1 MKKTKQ
7 ILLLFVVA
15 IGIFAT
21 IMLVACQ
28 KDKQPDNEPS
38 HSGDKQTTMQEVYTT
53 NIVASLG
60 LLSNVVNEEKT
71 NLVNKNVA
79 APRMLLAN
87 TTPTSDVDYDELVE
101 YVKGLSSLVQ
111 NIEDKFEVVESDK
124 TEYATKI
131 VYHGQDME
139 GKEETYVIYYNEVP
153 LQTQDVDDDHDDDK
167 DDDYDDDKDDDFDDD
182 KDNDFDDDKDLDEV
196 ETTLTGVAYVGTKEY
211 TVTGSKEI
219 EQDEV
224 EIELQIRYDR
234 ANYIEISQEKENGEI
249 EYEYAI
255 VKNNR
260 TVKEFG
266 VEFKTRNNRSSVEI
280 EEEVNGLERE
290 IEIYQTNEDKLMIE
304 VKDNKSNQT
313 FVCQTFTKEDG
324 TVGYRF
330 TNQQTNE
337 VIEK

>member
-1 MKKTKQ
+1 MKKTKKFLT
-7 ILLLFVVA
+7 ILVMIV
-15 IGIFAT
+15 GILAT
-21 IMLVACQ
+21 VILVACKKNTQ
-28 KDKQPDNEPS
+28 TDDEPNNPSNQPTN
-38 HSGDKQTTMQEVYTT
+38 MQEVYTT

-60 LLSNVVNEEKT
+60 LLSNVVKDENV
-71 NLVNKNVA
+71 NLVNRKMSA
-79 APRMLLAN
+79 SRMLLAN
-87 TTPTSDVDYDELVE
+87 TTPMPEVDYDELVE

-111 NIEDKFEVVESDK
+111 DIENKFEVTESDK

-139 GKEETYVIYYNEVP
+139 GKDETYVIYYNELPV
-153 LQTQDVDDDHDDDK
+153 QTQDDDD
-167 DDDYDDDKDDDFDDD
+167 
-182 KDNDFDDDKDLDEV
+182 DDDKDLDEV

-249 EYEYAI
+249 EYEYEV
-255 VKNNR
+255 VKNNQ

-266 VEFKTRNNRSSVEI
+266 VEFKTRDNRTSIEI

-290 IEIYQTNEDKLMIE
+290 IEIYQTSEDKLMIE
-304 VKDNKSNQT
+304 VKDNKTTQN

-324 TVGYRF
+324 TLGYRF

-337 VIEK
+337 VVEK